1 VPGVPD
7 VVVELPDGDVTPLL
21 DHLEGATY
29 VNLHPGVDPDE
40 APPPPTGGIFGGI
53 FSNRGPVVP
62 LATWTPGE
70 IGLQHMVGPRAARF
84 LAEKGVPVPEEWYVA
99 ADHPRRGLV
108 VRTYDSP
115 PIDALRWLVRAA
127 TAMCPIEID
136 RPWQAVVHLP

>member
-1 VPGVPD
+1 MPGVPD

-70 IGLQHMVGPRAARF
+70 IGLQHAAGQRVVRT
-84 LAEKGVPVPEEWYVA
+84 LGERGCAVPEEWYVVSE
-99 ADHPRRGLV
+99 HPKRGLV
-108 VRTYDSP
+108 LRTYQAPVEDV
-115 PIDALRWLVRAA
+115 LRWLVRAA
-127 TAMCPIEID
+127 TVLCPLPIVG
-136 RPWQAVVHLP
+136 PWQARVKKR